1 LKNGLRGLYKKL
13 DKKQKIVII
22 TGFTGVGKTALG
34 VELAKKYNGEII
46 SADSIQVYRGFD
58 IGSAKVTE
66 NEKQGI
72 PHHLIDIID
81 ANQTY
86 SAGDFREHASEAI
99 NDIYSRGKLP
109 IIVGGTGLYI
119 NSLLFP
125 FDSDCKRDE
134 KYREELEKIVQE
146 KGKEFLHKMLED
158 VDRESAEAL
167 HINQVDRVIRA
178 LEIYKLTG
186 KKKSEL
192 SRGQESNFDYLLIV
206 LNRDR
211 EEVYNSINQR
221 VDKMINDGL
230 IKEIE
235 SLLSNGIRKDDPA
248 MKGIGYKE
256 IIMFLDGELD
266 KDESIEL
273 LKKRTRNYA
282 KRQLTYFKKMQNAVF
297 VEYNDKEK
305 IYSLVDEFLKIG
317 V

>member
-1 LKNGLRGLYKKL
+1 L